1 MPAIA
6 IAILKGIW
14 EFRRFLPYVAILLLG
29 YAVRH
34 EHAKLLQSRQETQTT
49 KTELR
54 VAADANRDDL
64 ATIAELQAALKVL
77 TAQLGQA
84 NEAGA
89 AAVAKASQSAQAL
102 QKRLVAAQTDL
113 NNLRGNP
120 SYASFLDTDLD
131 ALYPDLARGLRQLDS
146 SGQD

>member
-1 MPAIA
+1 MPVLT
-6 IAILKGIW
+6 ILKALWG
-14 EFRRFLPYVAILLLG
+14 FRRFYPYVAILLLG
-29 YAVRH
+29 LAVKF

-64 ATIAELQAALKVL
+64 VTIAEQSKALTDL
-77 TAQLGQA
+77 TAKLSQA

-89 AAVAKASQSAQAL
+89 AAVAKASQQAQAL
-102 QKRLVAAQTDL
+102 QQRLASAQTDL

-120 SYASFLDTDLD
+120 SYATFLDTDLD
-131 ALYPDLARGLRQLDS
+131 ALYPDIARGLRKLDS